1 MPKPK
6 KDSFFG
12 GAAVLAAA
20 IVVVKVLGAMYKIP
34 LGSLLTDAA
43 FADFNTAYY
52 IYSLLLVISTGG
64 LPIAVSKMV
73 SEATALN
80 RGNQVKQ
87 VIHVA
92 MLTFCV
98 MGVIGSSIML
108 FFPRQLADVMH
119 NTHSYWSILVLAP
132 AVFFICPMAATR
144 GYFQG
149 HSIMGPTA
157 ISQVIEAAGK
167 LVFGLSM
174 AWILKANGADESVCA
189 AGAIAGVTISSALA
203 MLFMLYCYR
212 QHRLGLTK
220 TEDRPESAQ
229 AIFKTLMILAIPIT
243 LSSSVMSIANLIDA
257 SLIQG
262 QLQKVAGYTEQEAR
276 TLKGVFDKAV
286 TLYNLPS
293 QIMLALTISIIPAVS
308 SALSLKKYRQAA
320 QVSETALR
328 TTAILIIP
336 AGLGLSVLGEP
347 IIRLL
352 YPSTD
357 VELAGYIL
365 SILGI
370 AAIFVCLM
378 QVSNSILQ
386 AYRLMHIALFTT
398 IIGCTVKVVMNF
410 ILVAN
415 PDINIR
421 GAAFS
426 TLFCFGLIAFLNL
439 AYMKFALPA
448 SPNYLRVFYKPFVCA
463 GNMALAV
470 WAVYGLCSK
479 VLAHIGPFGAE
490 TDAGLELSRLG
501 NAAAVAFAILV
512 GVVIYFVLVFL
523 TQAISKNDVAL
534 MPKGDKIARILHLQ

>member
-64 LPIAVSKMV
+64 LPIAVSKLV
-73 SEATALN
+73 SEANALD

-87 VIHVA
+87 VTRVA
-92 MLTFCV
+92 MITFCV
-98 MGVIGSSIML
+98 MGVVGSSIML
-108 FFPRQLADVMH
+108 FFPAQLADLM
-119 NTHSYWSILVLAP
+119 NNSHSYWSILVLAP
-132 AVFFICPMAATR
+132 AVFFICPMAAAR

-149 HSIMGPTA
+149 HSLMAPTA

-167 LVFGLSM
+167 LIFGLSL

-189 AGAIAGVTISSALA
+189 AGAIAGVTISSALG
-203 MLFMLYCYR
+203 MLFTLYCYR
-212 QHRLGLTK
+212 NHRMHLGKYT
-220 TEDRPESAQ
+220 DRPDSSKE
-229 AIFKTLMILAIPIT
+229 IFKTLMILAIPIT

-257 SLIQG
+257 SLVQG
-262 QLQKVAGYTEQEAR
+262 QLQNAAGFTEQEAR

-286 TLYNLPS
+286 TIYNLPS
-293 QIMLALTISIIPAVS
+293 QLMLALTISIIPAVS

-328 TTAILIIP
+328 TTALLIIP
-336 AGLGLSVLGEP
+336 AGMGLSVLGEP

-352 YPSTD
+352 YPTTD
-357 VELAGYIL
+357 VELAGYML

-378 QVSNSILQ
+378 QISNSILQ

-398 IIGCTVKVVMNF
+398 IIGCTVKVIMNF
-410 ILVAN
+410 VLVGN

-426 TLFCFGLIAFLNL
+426 TLVCFGLIAILNL
-439 AYMKFALPA
+439 AYMHFALPA

-470 WAVYGLCSK
+470 WAINGLCSK
-479 VLAHIGPFGAE
+479 VLVHLGPFGVK

-501 NAAAVAFAILV
+501 SAAAVGISILI
-512 GVVIYFVLVFL
+512 GVVIYFALVFL
-523 TQAISKNDVAL
+523 TQAISKDDVAL
-534 MPKGDKIARILHLQ
+534 MPKGDKIAKFLRLQ